1 MYSLMKKIIT
11 EKDIRRHVSLVEQL
25 LNHTKITVNELAEI
39 IGTTERTIYSD
50 LQSIRSQLPEGWD
63 IISDQA
69 GISLQNQQ
77 NLLANDLWEIF
88 FKQSVSVEL
97 LKSLLFTKKVAVPDF
112 LADHG
117 LSYGTLKRHVT
128 KINQRLA
135 SYDLQIDLT
144 KYTASILG
152 KERAIRTFYHRL
164 LIPFT
169 HNNYFFED
177 YSIHESHYFQ
187 FLKTI
192 NRTEL
197 AVETEEIFGTCW
209 FFINT
214 IRIKANC
221 RLDSS
226 IHINSTLSSL
236 YDSALKKLYLTEDIY
251 LKDTELSFASFC
263 FLESWNYNNNY
274 GQETAR
280 CLHHSPFFERLET
293 FVEELASELS
303 LDQLKKT
310 SLTDNLALLVLKYHE
325 SPILIEAL
333 DRQYH
338 RFLETYDQ
346 QYVHLYQQK
355 EKLLN
360 DLKKEM
366 EINEPN
372 FFLQLLSLLIQQTIF
387 SIKPNLFNVYFIFQ
401 GEPSWKAFLQQELKD
416 YLGKRVCFLPIELT
430 DLSTIS
436 FEKTDILIS
445 NFPLDSLDIPIVYI
459 SSIPTKNE
467 LNRLTELTF
476 KTFL

>member
-39 IGTTERTIYSD
+39 IGTTERTIFSD

-77 NLLANDLWEIF
+77 NLLTNDLWEIF

-97 LKSLLFTKKVAVPDF
+97 LKNLLFTKKVAVPDF

-144 KYTASILG
+144 KYTACILG

-187 FLKTI
+187 FLR
-192 NRTEL
+192 NLSQTEL

-226 IHINSTLSSL
+226 IHTNSTLSSL
-236 YDSALKKLYLTEDIY
+236 YDSA
-251 LKDTELSFASFC
+251 
-263 FLESWNYNNNY
+263 
-274 GQETAR
+274 
-280 CLHHSPFFERLET
+280 
-293 FVEELASELS
+293 
-303 LDQLKKT
+303 
-310 SLTDNLALLVLKYHE
+310 
-325 SPILIEAL
+325 
-333 DRQYH
+333 
-338 RFLETYDQ
+338 
-346 QYVHLYQQK
+346 
-355 EKLLN
+355 
-360 DLKKEM
+360 
-366 EINEPN
+366 
-372 FFLQLLSLLIQQTIF
+372 
-387 SIKPNLFNVYFIFQ
+387 
-401 GEPSWKAFLQQELKD
+401 
-416 YLGKRVCFLPIELT
+416 
-430 DLSTIS
+430 
-436 FEKTDILIS
+436 
-445 NFPLDSLDIPIVYI
+445 
-459 SSIPTKNE
+459 
-467 LNRLTELTF
+467 
-476 KTFL
+476 